1 MWMSF
6 TSCEWLTRC
15 CVWVI
20 RSLIN
25 FSVLRTLVQHHTQQL
40 QIYGENLLGRG
51 VMKLAWLVWL
61 VVMTMSWILSM
72 WSRVE
77 SGDFPVDLRNA
88 CVYDWASLNLGT
100 LAGKSQYFVLALL
113 DQLIQDTAEAG
124 KPKKSYH
131 VFYDIGCTLEK
142 SVQKVSPAVLSNK
155 WTVQCLMSGLLD
167 FTEQVFQGG
176 VPEWSQICN

>member
-15 CVWVI
+15 CVRVI

-77 SGDFPVDLRNA
+77 SGEFSCWSTKCMCIWLSVLKPGNIGWKKSVFRTCIAGSVNSRYSRGRETKEKLSCFLRHW
-88 CVYDWASLNLGT
+88 VY
-100 LAGKSQYFVLALL
+100 AGKKCSEGQSCCSF
-113 DQLIQDTAEAG
+113 
-124 KPKKSYH
+124 
-131 VFYDIGCTLEK
+131 
-142 SVQKVSPAVLSNK
+142 
-155 WTVQCLMSGLLD
+155 
-167 FTEQVFQGG
+167 
-176 VPEWSQICN
+176 